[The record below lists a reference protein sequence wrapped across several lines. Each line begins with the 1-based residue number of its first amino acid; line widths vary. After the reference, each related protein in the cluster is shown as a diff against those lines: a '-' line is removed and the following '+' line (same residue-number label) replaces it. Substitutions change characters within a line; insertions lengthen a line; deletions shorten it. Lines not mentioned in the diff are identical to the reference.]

1 MPRTLEEILETEDP
15 SIVAKAQELA
25 QNILVDLGL
34 SPSQQPQNISEEKV
48 PLDNDSSDV
57 WRYGYAEEY
66 LFGITFLF
74 FQRN

>member
-25 QNILVDLGL
+25 QNILLDLGL
-34 SPSQQPQNISEEKV
+34 SPSQQQQNISEEKV

-57 WRYGYAEEY
+57 
-66 LFGITFLF
+66 
-74 FQRN
+74 

>member
-1 MPRTLEEILETEDP
+1 MPRTPEEILETEDP
-15 SIVAKAQELA
+15 WIVAKAKELA
-25 QNILVDLGL
+25 QNILLDLGV
-34 SPSQQPQNISEEKV
+34 SPSQQQQNISEEKV

-57 WRYGYAEEY
+57 WRYGGEVKY